1 MFRGVRDRIGIWA
14 AALLAAGC
22 LVLALGS
29 SAFAEDLLR
38 ASGFKIAGD
47 ANRTRI
53 VLQFD
58 KEPVTRWFLLRSPH
72 RLVIDVPESVF
83 AVDPQALKPHGLVSS
98 VRYGH
103 LEAGKSRLII
113 GSKGPFEVETL
124 DIIPNDDGSGHR
136 IAIEMVSASETKFE
150 TALALQADKTGSTA
164 APKGD
169 RLGHADAPQA
179 KKFTIAVDAGHGG
192 IDGGANGLTGTV
204 EKDITLTFAME
215 LKAKLEQSGRFA
227 VIMTREKDEF
237 LRLDERVRIARQAD
251 ADLFISIHADTIR
264 VGGVHGATV
273 YTVADRASDAEA
285 QALADRENLADQMAG
300 IDMSEEN
307 QDVADILVDLIRRE
321 THTFSIRFARSLVGE
336 LGQSIDL
343 IRNPHREAGFRV
355 LRAPDVPSVLVE
367 LGYLSNAKDEERLKN
382 QEWRMKAADSI
393 VSAIADFAAA
403 RPGAGG

>member
-1 MFRGVRDRIGIWA
+1 
-14 AALLAAGC
+14 
-22 LVLALGS
+22 
-29 SAFAEDLLR
+29 
-38 ASGFKIAGD
+38 
-47 ANRTRI
+47 
-53 VLQFD
+53 
-58 KEPVTRWFLLRSPH
+58 
-72 RLVIDVPESVF
+72 
-83 AVDPQALKPHGLVSS
+83 
-98 VRYGH
+98 
-103 LEAGKSRLII
+103 
-113 GSKGPFEVETL
+113 
-124 DIIPNDDGSGHR
+124 
-136 IAIEMVSASETKFE
+136 
-150 TALALQADKTGSTA
+150 
-164 APKGD
+164 
-169 RLGHADAPQA
+169 
-179 KKFTIAVDAGHGG
+179 
-192 IDGGANGLTGTV
+192 
-204 EKDITLTFAME
+204 
-215 LKAKLEQSGRFA
+215 
-227 VIMTREKDEF
+227 
-237 LRLDERVRIARQAD
+237 
-251 ADLFISIHADTIR
+251 
-264 VGGVHGATV
+264 VHGATV